1 LPPVIDIHIH
11 ITPMEGFKPEA
22 QELVRRGRKDF
33 EDAVRFAA
41 NSSEFL
47 KFMDSAEIE
56 RAGLINYVSPDVIG
70 FTSEVNEWVARYSA
84 ADPKRLLA
92 FGSVHPRVR
101 GRSGRRSGSSEENR
115 DSRAESAPVAPAICA
130 E

>member
-33 EDAVRFAA
+33 EDAIRFAA
-41 NSSEFL
+41 SPSEFL
-47 KFMDSAEIE
+47 KFMDGAEVE

-70 FTSEVNEWVARYSA
+70 CTSEVNEWVAALLCCQSEASA
-84 ADPKRLLA
+84 
-92 FGSVHPRVR
+92 GVR
-101 GRSGRRSGSSEENR
+101 FRPSQICVRSRR
-115 DSRAESAPVAPAICA
+115 
-130 E
+130 